1 VGVLVQNDEQRSS
14 LQDRI
19 SRDLREKMDSTSKQ
33 EDVDL
38 VKDSEFLR
46 GTRQTSRSTWFW
58 GTLIALATL
67 SLIVIFCLK

>member
-1 VGVLVQNDEQRSS
+1 MGVLVQNDEQRSS

-38 VKDSEFLR
+38 VKDSEFLN
-46 GTRQTSRSTWFW
+46 GTRQTSRSTLFW
-58 GTLIALATL
+58 GTLIALAAL

>member
-1 VGVLVQNDEQRSS
+1 
-14 LQDRI
+14 
-19 SRDLREKMDSTSKQ
+19 MDSTSKQ

-38 VKDSEFLR
+38 VKDSEFLN

-58 GTLIALATL
+58 GTLIALAAL

>member
-1 VGVLVQNDEQRSS
+1 
-14 LQDRI
+14 
-19 SRDLREKMDSTSKQ
+19 MDSTSKQ

-58 GTLIALATL
+58 GTLIALAAL

>member
-1 VGVLVQNDEQRSS
+1 MGILVQKDEDRSG
-14 LQDRI
+14 LTERI
-19 SRDLREKMDSTSKQ
+19 NADLRERASRNSKQ

-58 GTLIALATL
+58 GTLIALAAL

>member
-1 VGVLVQNDEQRSS
+1 MGILVQKDDDKTELSS
-14 LQDRI
+14 RI
-19 SRDLREKMDSTSKQ
+19 NAELRERSERNSKQ

-58 GTLIALATL
+58 GTLIALAAL